1 MGEYEPG
8 GKLERRRKPD
18 LVWRAARWLAV
29 VGWAGMVGAVL
40 LLAQAKPPT
49 ETFFDRYFGVPLRS
63 WWDTSLTPYIF
74 YFMVLGLAVSLAGL
88 LFNFLRRRRRDD
100 ELLVSLVLLAVLSL
114 LGLIQYLRFF

>member
-8 GKLERRRKPD
+8 GKLERRRKRD

-29 VGWAGMVGAVL
+29 AGWAAMVAAVL

-63 WWDTSLTPYIF
+63 WWDPTLTPHIF
-74 YFMVLGLAVSLAGL
+74 TFMVIGLAGSLAGL
-88 LFNFLRRRRRDD
+88 LFNLLRSRRRDD
-100 ELLVSLVLLAVLSL
+100 EFLVSLVLLAGFSA
-114 LGLIQYLRFF
+114 LGIILYLRYF